1 MTELTDSIREFLYGR
16 HYAVLGTLNDN
27 NTIYLTP
34 VWYLF
39 ENDNFYVSTSS
50 SGRKTRNTI
59 ARPETTIVV
68 DSRRQQGEEKWVSA
82 SGKAEIIRG
91 NTASLIYNKIL
102 DRYITKE
109 GLENETVGEMFKAA
123 GDVVIR
129 IDPESWS
136 SWELKSM
143 DDQYFGS
150 ILRRSPEK
158 WFLRV
163 D

>member
-1 MTELTDSIREFLYGR
+1 MTELDDSIREFLNGR
-16 HYAVLGTLNDN
+16 HYAVLGTLNKD
-27 NTIYLTP
+27 NTIHLTP

-39 ENDNFYVSTSS
+39 ENDLFYVSTSS
-50 SGRKTRNTI
+50 SGRKTRNTM
-59 ARPETTIVV
+59 AHPETTIVV
-68 DSRRQQGEEKWVSA
+68 DSRRQQGEERWVSA

-91 NTASLIYNKIL
+91 STAAIIYEKIL
-102 DRYITKE
+102 NRYITKQA
-109 GLENETVGEMFKAA
+109 LEDKTVGAMFKAA
-123 GDVVIR
+123 GDAVIR
-129 IDPESWS
+129 IKPESWS

-150 ILRRSPEK
+150 VLRQSPEK